1 MLHTDCLFAD
11 DLPFFSKAHAHPAT
25 HNSPMVLRKA
35 VFIFGGFVG
44 VYWSSPELPA
54 VLGDGL
60 QLLATI
66 SNLQLFNSS
75 EER

>member
-1 MLHTDCLFAD
+1 
-11 DLPFFSKAHAHPAT
+11 
-25 HNSPMVLRKA
+25 MVLRKA
-35 VFIFGGFVG
+35 VFIFGRFVG
-44 VYWSSPELPA
+44 VYWISLELLA
-54 VLGDGL
+54 ALGDGL